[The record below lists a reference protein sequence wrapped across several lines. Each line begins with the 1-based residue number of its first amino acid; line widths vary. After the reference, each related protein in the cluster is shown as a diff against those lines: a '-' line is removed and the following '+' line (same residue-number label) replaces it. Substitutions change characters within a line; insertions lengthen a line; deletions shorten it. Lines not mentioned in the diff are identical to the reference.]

1 MLLHPLSRLSSTPES
16 VIWVTVSLPLPQL
29 KDIPVEPILQ
39 RGLLSTVILIPL
51 TLSLVMGL
59 LSHTVHEF

>member
-1 MLLHPLSRLSSTPES
+1 M
-16 VIWVTVSLPLPQL
+16 WVTVSLPLPQL